1 MPKAA
6 FLILLLGSLA
16 EAAVMSP
23 GHGIPETLATQRS
36 ANIRGLR
43 YELAF
48 RIPESKT
55 EALRGTETIR
65 FQLPA
70 PMPVALDFEQK
81 RERILSVKATKAAIR
96 VRGRPHHACPP
107 KPAKTPSASS
117 SWPGTNR

>member
-23 GHGIPETLATQRS
+23 GHGISETLATQRS
-36 ANIRGLR
+36 AKIRGLR
-43 YELAF
+43 YELVF

-65 FQLPA
+65 FQLRA
-70 PMPVALDFEQK
+70 PMPVVLDFEQK
-81 RERILSVKATKAAIR
+81 RERILSVKADEKAVAFEFVDGHII
-96 VRGRPHHACPP
+96 V
-107 KPAKTPSASS
+107 PAKASKA
-117 SWPGTNR
+117 GENV